1 MCFPIILLSVSRDFN
16 IDSRINQQ
24 AFDCATDA
32 DEEVSEFEEIEENV
46 VEDTKKINETRE
58 TIGNWVLGI

>member
-16 IDSRINQQ
+16 IDSRINQR

-32 DEEVSEFEEIEENV
+32 DEEVSEFEEIEKNG
-46 VEDTKKINETRE
+46 VEDTKKSMKLGS
-58 TIGNWVLGI
+58 TIGN